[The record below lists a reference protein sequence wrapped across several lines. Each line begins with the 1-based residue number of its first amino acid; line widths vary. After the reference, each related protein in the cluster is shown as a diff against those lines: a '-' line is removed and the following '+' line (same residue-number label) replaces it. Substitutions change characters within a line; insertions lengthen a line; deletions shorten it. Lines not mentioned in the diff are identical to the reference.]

1 MAFTIPQAGFV
12 FTLQFQEGPMSLIRW
27 DPFGDVDTLFNRL
40 MPHSFARVALPGNGR
55 KLDWSPSA
63 DISETDKEYFIRAEL
78 PAVKK
83 EDVQVTYDEGIITIK
98 GERKQQKDE
107 KNEKFHRVESFYG
120 SFERSFS
127 LPENADADAIRCESK
142 DGILTVHIPKT
153 ETVKHQPK
161 QIAVQ

>member
-1 MAFTIPQAGFV
+1 
-12 FTLQFQEGPMSLIRW
+12 LE
-27 DPFGDVDTLFNRL
+27 PFGDVDTLFNRL
-40 MPHSFARVALPGNGR
+40 MPSNFARLALAGNGK

-63 DISETDKEYFIRAEL
+63 DISETDKEYVIRAEL

-83 EDVQVTYDEGIITIK
+83 EDVQVIYDEGVITIK

-127 LPENADADAIRCESK
+127 LPENANADAIRCESK
-142 DGILTVHIPKT
+142 DGILTVHIPKS
-153 ETVKHQPK
+153 ETAKHKPK
-161 QIAVQ
+161 QITVQ